1 MKTILAILAALV
13 VLFAGGCALVLL
25 LGTVTGDPAS
35 LSFALIPGGV
45 AALNVLLLMG
55 LYGKGPPR
63 RWAFYLLA
71 LVDAAAVLIL
81 GGIWVSVSGQAPD
94 TAIIAVP
101 VIGALIL
108 KAVLTIVM
116 AGGLPAPPSP

>member
-1 MKTILAILAALV
+1 MKIILAILAALV

-25 LGTVTGDPAS
+25 LGTATGDPAS

-55 LYGKGPPR
+55 LYGKGTPK

-71 LVDAAAVLIL
+71 LADVVAVLIL
-81 GGIWVSVSGQAPD
+81 VGVWASVAGQAPD

-116 AGGLPAPPSP
+116 ARRLPGPTPP